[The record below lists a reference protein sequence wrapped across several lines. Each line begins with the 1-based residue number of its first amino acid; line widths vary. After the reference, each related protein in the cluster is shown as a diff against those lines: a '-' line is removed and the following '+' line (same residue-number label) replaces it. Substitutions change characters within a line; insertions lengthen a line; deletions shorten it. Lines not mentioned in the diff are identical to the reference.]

1 MEQNQAVKAA
11 TQTKVSPA
19 KNQKEA
25 DKQQRKPAG
34 ASDNRFIF
42 KKRLF
47 KSTREIPGD
56 PVEVSLLFA
65 QAVHAVVRCDELPVS
80 EKVALQLAGLQ
91 AQVALGEPQAE
102 RGELYQDVDM
112 FISQRIKTARFIN
125 DREWIP
131 ILMEAHAHYGGGK
144 AEIVSKVWY
153 LRCVMQ
159 YPLYGSTMFS
169 VNFRGY
175 WSYGSSTVLAINVTG
190 VLLLKPDDKSIICEF
205 PYKDIE
211 SILLDPSENFITIT
225 LKKGDADKPRVFV
238 LETAEKSEIG
248 ALIASYCPTL
258 ANWIREAEAPL
269 RRAKQIT
276 NEDRQR
282 LHSKY

>member
-1 MEQNQAVKAA
+1 MFSGHHYLYDIISSWEVEQNQAVKAA

-19 KNQKEA
+19 KKEKEA

-65 QAVHAVVRCDELPVS
+65 QAVHAVVRCDDLPVS

-131 ILMEAHAHYGGGK
+131 ILKEAHAHY
-144 AEIVSKVWY
+144 VSLKSCGRRRS
-153 LRCVMQ
+153 LMIRARCTRASLTRAG
-159 YPLYGSTMFS
+159 PSPRT
-169 VNFRGY
+169 
-175 WSYGSSTVLAINVTG
+175 SS
-190 VLLLKPDDKSIICEF
+190 P
-205 PYKDIE
+205 
-211 SILLDPSENFITIT
+211 
-225 LKKGDADKPRVFV
+225 
-238 LETAEKSEIG
+238 
-248 ALIASYCPTL
+248 
-258 ANWIREAEAPL
+258 
-269 RRAKQIT
+269 
-276 NEDRQR
+276 
-282 LHSKY
+282 